1 MQAPAKVLLL
11 ICASILSIIL
21 TKLLLVAELVPL
33 LDLDLGNTKT
43 TSSSGIPATICLVIK
58 IIIDIHDLTLIF
70 MAIADFK
77 PSLLPLLFLAFHLV
91 LLVIC
96 FWLYLVVVREGDL
109 DRISK
114 ASHIRSTESV
124 GRCHLWAVGI
134 GSLVEVPALLQ
145 KNGILHVL

>member
-1 MQAPAKVLLL
+1 MQAPAEVLLL
-11 ICASILSIIL
+11 ICTSILSIIL

-43 TSSSGIPATICLVIK
+43 TSSGIPATICLVFK
-58 IIIDIHDLTLIF
+58 IIIDVHDLTLIF
-70 MAIADFK
+70 MAIADLR
-77 PSLLPLLFLAFHLV
+77 PSLLPLLFLAFHLI

-114 ASHIRSTESV
+114 ASHIGSTESV
-124 GRCHLWAVGI
+124 GRCRLWAVGI
-134 GSLVEVPALLQ
+134 CPLVKVPALLQ